1 MFKFFESRIGNM
13 TAPVQ
18 REGDAVSGASGASAK
33 ALSDAG
39 PPPGL
44 MAFYWH
50 FMRQTKGLYITMLVT
65 GLGVALIDTLMPVF
79 IGRLVGLMTSA
90 NPAEALKDQ
99 TTTLLV
105 IALLLLI
112 GRPVMILLDS
122 LVRNNAVIP
131 GVTTL
136 IRWQSH
142 WHVVRQSGPF
152 FQNDFAGRL
161 ANRVMNTANSLRESV
176 VSAIR
181 AIWYIVVYG
190 ISALGLMLAF
200 DWRLALPMLLW
211 LAGYAVFLRYFV
223 PRMRDLS
230 RTSSEARSLVMGR
243 VVDSYTNIM
252 TVKLFSRAQDEDAYV
267 REAMDGHRER
277 IAAHMRMTTRF
288 MATLTALNALLVVGT
303 AGISIWLWQGGY
315 ISPAQVATS
324 LPLVWQ
330 IANMAGWVSWEVSGI
345 FENIGVVQEGI
356 QTIAV
361 PHSLVDAAN
370 AVALQVPHGDIRF
383 EAVNFS
389 YGQQATG
396 GRAVLQG
403 LNLHIRPGERVGL
416 VGRSGAG
423 KSTLVNLLLRFHDVE
438 GGRIVIDGQDL
449 RGVTQESLRGAIGMV
464 TQDTSLLHRSIAANI
479 RYGRP
484 DATDAQV
491 QQAAAQAH
499 AHEFI
504 AELRDWT
511 GRTGYEA
518 HAGERGVKLSGG
530 QRQRVA
536 LARVVLKNA
545 PILILDE
552 ATSALD
558 SEIEAAIQEQLVT
571 LMQGKTVIA
580 IAHRLSTI
588 ARMDRLVVMD
598 AGRIVEQGTHH
609 ELLALGGHYARLWQR
624 QSGGFLAEDLV
635 EELAGDSL
643 VDSADVVAAGK
654 ATDDVTDTATDR
666 VTAGVD
672 DELNTGKGGPDTEQ
686 KKRFPTSYKHS
697 LLFIL

>member
-1 MFKFFESRIGNM
+1 MFKFFESRIGSIA
-13 TAPVQ
+13 TPP
-18 REGDAVSGASGASAK
+18 ESSS
-33 ALSDAG
+33 SG

-44 MAFYWH
+44 VAFYWH
-50 FMRQTKGLYITMLVT
+50 FVKQTRGLYALMLVT
-65 GLGVALIDTLMPVF
+65 GLCVALVDTLIPVF
-79 IGRLVGLMTSA
+79 IGRMVGLMTA
-90 NPAEALKDQ
+90 KDPAQALQ
-99 TTTLLV
+99 EQGPLLLAVAVAITLLKP
-105 IALLLLI
+105 AL
-112 GRPVMILLDS
+112 VLLDS

-131 GVTTL
+131 GATTL

-152 FQNDFAGRL
+152 FQNDFAGRI

-176 VSAIR
+176 VATIR
-181 AIWYIVVYG
+181 AVWYIVVYG
-190 ISALGLMLAF
+190 ISALSLMLVY
-200 DWRLALPMLLW
+200 DWRLALPMLCW
-211 LAGYAVFLRYFV
+211 LVSYMFFLRYFV

-230 RTSSEARSLVMGR
+230 RVSSEARSLVMGR

-267 REAMDGHRER
+267 REAIDGHRGK
-277 IAAHMRMTTRF
+277 IADHMRMTTRF
-288 MATLTALNALLVVGT
+288 MFTLNVLNVLLLIGT
-303 AGISIWLWQGGY
+303 AGTSLWLWQAGL
-315 ISPAQVATS
+315 ISPAVVATC

-345 FENIGVVQEGI
+345 FENVGVVQEGI

-361 PHSLVDAAN
+361 PHTLLDAPTATE
-370 AVALQVPHGDIRF
+370 LKVPHGDIRF
-383 EAVNFS
+383 ENVHFS
-389 YGQQATG
+389 YGQAATG
-396 GRAVLQG
+396 GRSVLQN

-423 KSTLVNLLLRFHDVE
+423 KSTLVNLLLRFYDAE
-438 GGRIVIDGQDL
+438 GGRITIDGQDL
-449 RGVTQESLRGAIGMV
+449 KSVTQESLRASIGMV

-479 RYGRP
+479 RYGQP
-484 DATDAQV
+484 GATDAEV
-491 QQAAAQAH
+491 EQAAKQAH

-609 ELLALGGHYARLWQR
+609 ELLALGGLYAKFWQR
-624 QSGGFLAEDLV
+624 QSGGFLAS
-635 EELAGDSL
+635 ELDEA
-643 VDSADVVAAGK
+643 VA
-654 ATDDVTDTATDR
+654 V
-666 VTAGVD
+666 
-672 DELNTGKGGPDTEQ
+672 
-686 KKRFPTSYKHS
+686 
-697 LLFIL
+697 